1 MNVNDFVIH
10 EQNGRGTVVAVL
22 PGDLVIVR
30 FDKDLENLKSIAA
43 KDLKLVSPI
52 HEQMVNAVDE
62 ESNIKAV
69 AHLQASVIRY
79 VNDTWGVFARS
90 SIDLLPH
97 QLWVC
102 KQVLSRWPVGYVVAD
117 DVGLGKTVE
126 AGLIMSSMVN
136 ARKAN
141 RILILTPAKLVNQ
154 WQERLLQMFDLRFS
168 IYTSQSEKIDSH
180 YWETTNRVIASFST
194 LQADRN
200 NRFDHFKSAPAWD
213 LIVVDE
219 AHHMNAEEHNVTLQ
233 YKFFEMLQENGK
245 VISTVLFSGTPHRG
259 KNYGFWSLMS
269 LIDPNVF
276 GPDFPEEE
284 QYIALKDY
292 FIRNN
297 KQNVVNMKGEKL
309 FTKMTQHPYEFTY
322 SQEENE
328 FYNAMSA
335 FISSGYMYAKGLG
348 NGGNAVGLLLCS
360 LQKIASSSL
369 AAITSALEHRKA
381 AVQRNIDNANQT
393 GANSDD
399 VNYCYEPDEDP
410 DLEDIQ
416 KQKSEPLKLM
426 ENELVFIDRLL
437 ELASRVKHETRITR
451 IIEIIKEKYPNEQV
465 LLFTEYK
472 RTQALMMSEL
482 MKEWG
487 DECVTIVNGDECLMD
502 IQYPDGSIRSMEVP
516 RNQACEDFNSGK
528 KRFLISTEAAGEG
541 IDLQKNCHVLI
552 HIDLPWNPMRL
563 HQRVGRVHR
572 LGQKYDVE
580 VVSVRN
586 PGNIESKIWQY
597 LEAKLDEIQ
606 KMLSATMD
614 VPDDMQQLVLG
625 MQTSSF
631 FDNVFSGNDLNKAKR
646 SLDNWFDQTTKKFGG
661 NSVIDTAKSLGLNAA
676 KFNLSGLD
684 DIPKLDLP
692 DLVSF
697 MRNVLKLKGKRLL
710 HDAESDSYS
719 FVVPNDWMG
728 FGNVG
733 TLKGQIFRRD
743 LKNDESPKNISGV
756 GSVNVNKAI
765 DESLQYENI
774 VVRSSGTSSFFVYSI
789 IESSSQDNSVNTR
802 QLFVVEMD
810 HSKECLQET
819 PIDKFYKKIED
830 VKINSNEEVKY
841 LSKIPESV
849 QMFAEEHLKSMQYKN
864 PSMELIGVVCGQ
876 LA

>member
-1 MNVNDFVIH
+1 MQVNDFVIH
-10 EQNGRGTVVAVL
+10 AQYGRGTVIAIL

-30 FDKDLENLKSIAA
+30 FDKDLENLKSIAIS
-43 KDLKLVSPI
+43 DLKAVSPI
-52 HEQMVNAVDE
+52 LLQMAESVTE
-62 ESNIKAV
+62 ETNVKAT

-79 VNDTWGVFARS
+79 VNDTWGIFARS

-102 KQVLSRWPVGYVVAD
+102 KQALSRWPVGYVVAD

-141 RILILTPAKLVNQ
+141 RILILTPAKLVTQ

-168 IYTSQSEKIDSH
+168 VYTSESEKIDPH

-194 LQADRN
+194 LQADKN
-200 NRFDHFKSAPAWD
+200 DRFDHFKSAPAWD
-213 LIVVDE
+213 LIMVDE

-233 YKFFEMLQENGK
+233 YKFFQMLREHNK
-245 VISTVLFSGTPHRG
+245 VISTVLFTGTPHRG

-284 QYIALKDY
+284 QYAALKDY

-322 SQEENE
+322 SADESA
-328 FYNAMSA
+328 FYEAMSD
-335 FISSGYMYAKGLG
+335 FISSGFMYAKGLG
-348 NGGNAVGLLLCS
+348 NGGTAVGLLLCS

-369 AAITSALEHRKA
+369 AAITSALRNRKA
-381 AVQRNIDNANQT
+381 AIKYNLDKANELNPKT
-393 GANSDD
+393 PEISES
-399 VNYCYEPDEDP
+399 YMPDED
-410 DLEDIQ
+410 DELGEVQ
-416 KQKSEPLKLM
+416 KQKVEPLKLM
-426 ENELVFIDRLL
+426 EGELVFIDRLL
-437 ELASRVKHETRITR
+437 DLAAKVKHETRITR
-451 IIEIIKEKYPNEQV
+451 IIDIIKEKYPNEQV

-482 MKEWG
+482 MKVWG
-487 DECVTIVNGDECLMD
+487 DDCVTIINGDEKLVD
-502 IQYPDGSIRSMEVP
+502 IEYPDGSFRSLEVS

-541 IDLQKNCHVLI
+541 IDLQKNCHILI

-572 LGQKYDVE
+572 LGQTHDVE

-597 LEAKLDEIQ
+597 LETKLDEIQ
-606 KMLSATMD
+606 KMLSATME

-625 MQTSSF
+625 MQTSAF
-631 FDNVFSGNDLNKAKR
+631 FDDVFSGNDLNKAKK
-646 SLDNWFDQTTKKFGG
+646 SLDKWFDKNTKTFGG
-661 NSVIDTAKSLGLNAA
+661 SSVIDTAKNLGLNAA
-676 KFNLSGLD
+676 KFNLNGLD
-684 DIPKLDLP
+684 NIPKLDLP
-692 DLVSF
+692 DLVPF
-697 MRNVLKLKGKRLL
+697 MRNVLKLKGRRLS
-710 HDAESDSYS
+710 HDTETDTYS
-719 FVVPNDWMG
+719 FTIPNEWFS
-728 FGNVG
+728 FGNMG
-733 TLKGQIFRRD
+733 TLKGQIFRRN
-743 LKNDESPKNISGV
+743 LKTDESPRNISGV

-765 DESLQYENI
+765 DEALQYENI
-774 VVRSSGTSSFFVYSI
+774 VVHSSGTSSYFMYSI
-789 IESSSQDNSVNTR
+789 VEASSEDNKVNTR
-802 QLFVVEMD
+802 QLFVIEFDMNTNELRIV
-810 HSKECLQET
+810 S
-819 PIDKFYKKIED
+819 IDDFYKKIED
-830 VKINSNEEVKY
+830 VKLNSGEEVKF
-841 LSKIPESV
+841 LDRIPESV
-849 QMFAEEHLKSMQYKN
+849 KIFANEYQKTMQYKI

-876 LA
+876 LS